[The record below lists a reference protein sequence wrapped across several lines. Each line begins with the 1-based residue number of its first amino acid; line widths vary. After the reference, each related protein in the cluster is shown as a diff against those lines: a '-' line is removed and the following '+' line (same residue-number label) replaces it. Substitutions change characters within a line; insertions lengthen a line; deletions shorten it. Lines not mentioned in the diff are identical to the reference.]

1 MDRSSDRYDALL
13 GDIVDSLLA
22 SGVADL
28 SLRPLAERVGTSARL
43 LIYHFDT
50 KENLIVCALEEV
62 RVRAAESLKARV
74 ASDRPAS
81 LKALLLMFW
90 DWALEEEHAR
100 YFRLLF
106 EVDGLSMFDQIKS
119 SSETRQAGASV
130 WLSMIEGA
138 TARLGSGERANP
150 GQSTL
155 VMAAMTGLLQDFLS
169 TGERR
174 RTTAALEHLI
184 ALISDADHLTPVG
197 GKV

>member
-1 MDRSSDRYDALL
+1 MDRASDRYDALL
-13 GDIVDSLLA
+13 AEIVDSLLVT
-22 SGVADL
+22 GVADL

-50 KENLIVCALEEV
+50 RENLIVRALEQV
-62 RVRAAESLKARV
+62 RARAAESLKARSES
-74 ASDRPAS
+74 ARPAS

-90 DWALEEEHAR
+90 AWTLEEEHAR

-106 EVDGLSMFDQIKS
+106 EVDGLSMFDQVRT
-119 SSETRQAGASV
+119 SSETRQANASV
-130 WLSMIEGA
+130 WLTMIDEA
-138 TARLGSGERANP
+138 TARLSVREQTNP

-155 VMAAMTGLLQDFLS
+155 IMAAMTGLLQDYLS

-184 ALISDADHLTPVG
+184 ALIPDADHPTPIG
-197 GKV
+197 GKA